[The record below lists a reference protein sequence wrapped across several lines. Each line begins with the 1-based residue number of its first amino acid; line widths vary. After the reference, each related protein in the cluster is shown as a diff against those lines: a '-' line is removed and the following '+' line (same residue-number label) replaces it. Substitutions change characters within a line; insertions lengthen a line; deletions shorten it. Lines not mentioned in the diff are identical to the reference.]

1 MPERIP
7 SMNPD
12 LLLFAAGADYIWHL
26 LPLAAMISLV
36 YSASRVELPQAILRR
51 SVRLFLTILLF
62 MGIVFLILWLL
73 QLGL

>member
-1 MPERIP
+1 M
-7 SMNPD
+7 SSD

-36 YSASRVELPQAILRR
+36 YSASRVELPQAVLRR

-62 MGIVFLILWLL
+62 MGIVFAILWAFSLSL
-73 QLGL
+73 